1 MGVVAATVG
10 LTLLSAV
17 GLNVLW
23 QGSRRA
29 SLRWHHCGAK
39 ACALLAMT
47 VGAWRLWVFL
57 GRGPALPVTAVLLA
71 FSYSGWMGYLSAP
84 HSPEKSTYSDPII
97 CRNILA
103 TTGLD
108 DRALLKRDNM
118 ASSPFRNVLPGV
130 SSRSLPNKRL
140 REAFGVDN
148 SFTTLDEKYCQR
160 FRNSAERKLSLTPE
174 TWEDVG
180 RKALLL
186 VEHRLVD
193 APAVSLV
200 EIVQLLSLKVVLF
213 VLFDIDPLNVD
224 DEGSAVVAKEI
235 NRLWLGSKGHTEG
248 SSLALVD
255 EGKLARALRTVV
267 PDMPQ
272 GFLFTYAVP
281 MYRSLQGLT
290 RRVLPTVWHG
300 MLPPVEVTSRTNP
313 LNLILPAY
321 ETLWR
326 VVLRCFV
333 EVAFRGE
340 ADSPH
345 WRQIVTAFVTGP
357 SLVALRNKW
366 RPTGVSAEHIVN
378 EALRLYPPTRRI
390 YRRFQLPEESSQD
403 VAADLEE
410 CHRRQDIWG
419 EDSLKFKPSRWK
431 NIKTDA
437 EDREKMPYAAFMPF
451 GVKRFLCPAT
461 KDFGPRMIAVLV
473 GALVT
478 KIQSPKWKLVAG
490 DASDAPIYS
499 DEPLNS
505 GRHAFW
511 SYQLVRQETG
521 EGL

>member
-1 MGVVAATVG
+1 
-10 LTLLSAV
+10 
-17 GLNVLW
+17 
-23 QGSRRA
+23 
-29 SLRWHHCGAK
+29 
-39 ACALLAMT
+39 MT
-47 VGAWRLWVFL
+47 VGAWRLWVLL
-57 GRGPALPVTAVLLA
+57 GRSPTLPVAAVLLA
-71 FSYSGWMGYLSAP
+71 FSYGSWRGYLSVP
-84 HSPEKSTYSDPII
+84 HPPEKSTYSDPTI
-97 CRNILA
+97 CKNILA

-108 DRALLKRDNM
+108 SGALLNRSNI
-118 ASSPFRNVLPGV
+118 ASSPFRNVIPGV
-130 SSRSLPNKRL
+130 TSRSLPNKRL
-140 REAFGVDN
+140 RETFGVDN
-148 SFTTLDEKYCQR
+148 SFTTLDEEYCQR
-160 FRNSAERKLSLTPE
+160 FRNSAERKLNLTAK
-174 TWEDVG
+174 TWEEVG
-180 RKALLL
+180 RIALQL
-186 VEHRLVD
+186 VDHQLVD
-193 APAVSLV
+193 APAVGLV
-200 EIVQLLSLKVVLF
+200 EIVQLLSLKTILF

-224 DEGSAVVAKEI
+224 DEASAVVAKEI
-235 NRLWLGSKGHTEG
+235 NRLWLGSKGRTEG

-281 MYRSLQGLT
+281 MYRSLQSLT
-290 RRVLPTVWHG
+290 HRILPTIWHG

-345 WRQIVTAFVTGP
+345 WRQIVVAFVNGP
-357 SLVALRNKW
+357 SLVTLRNKW
-366 RPTGVSAEHIVN
+366 NQTGVSAEHIVN

-390 YRRFQLPEESSQD
+390 YRRFQLPDESPQD

-431 NIKTDA
+431 NAKADA
-437 EDREKMPYAAFMPF
+437 EDKEKMPYAAFMPF

-461 KDFGPRMIAVLV
+461 KDFGPRMIALLV

-478 KIQSPKWKLVAG
+478 KIQTPEWKLVAG
-490 DASDAPIYS
+490 DASDAPVYS

-521 EGL
+521 EGP